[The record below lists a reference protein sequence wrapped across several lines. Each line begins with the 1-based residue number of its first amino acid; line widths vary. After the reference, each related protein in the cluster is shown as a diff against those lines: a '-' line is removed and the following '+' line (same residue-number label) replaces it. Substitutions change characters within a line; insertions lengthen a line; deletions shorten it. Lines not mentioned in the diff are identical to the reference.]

1 MTLHITLHLA
11 YINIKEIQGG
21 DKGNY
26 YKRFPFDRPQ
36 VKGNLFDNYFNEV
49 KVQIEKLIVYSDCI
63 INEYICM

>member
-36 VKGNLFDNYFNEV
+36 DKGNLFDNDFNV
-49 KVQIEKLIVYSDCI
+49 I
-63 INEYICM
+63 